1 MPPSAPGRPKR
12 ESFERQREVSPTSAP
27 GLPKRESFE
36 RRREGSPT
44 GGPRVLIV
52 KTSSMGDVVHALPLA
67 SDIRRRHPEATID
80 WLVEEGFAAIPR
92 LHAAIDRV
100 ITVALRR
107 WRKSPL
113 SPRTWR
119 ELRHARAAL
128 HERRYDAILDCQGL
142 LKSAWM
148 ARWAR
153 GPRWGPDRASAREV
167 LASLLYTYTVTMPR
181 GQHAIARNRALGA
194 AALATDAGSPPDF
207 GLALPPVFAG
217 GLAAVVAPPY
227 AVLLT
232 NASRASKLW
241 PDDRWQAVAAALHAR
256 GLTLWLFAGSAQEEE
271 ATRRRAAGMAG
282 SQVAPRCGLDAVAAA
297 LAGARLVIGLDTGL
311 SHLAAAL
318 GSPTLGIFCDYDP
331 ALVGI
336 TGGAPCASLGGV
348 EAVPPAAE
356 AVAAIDRLL
365 AASA

>member
-1 MPPSAPGRPKR
+1 MR
-12 ESFERQREVSPTSAP
+12 ESLEQ
-27 GLPKRESFE
+27 KRDAWS
-36 RRREGSPT
+36 T

-67 SDIRRRHPEATID
+67 SDIRRRHPQATID

-92 LHAAIDRV
+92 LHPAIDRV
-100 ITVALRR
+100 IPVALRR

-119 ELRHARAAL
+119 ELGRARAAL
-128 HERRYDAILDCQGL
+128 RLRRYDAILDCQGL

-153 GPRWGPDRASAREV
+153 GPRWGPDRASAREL
-167 LASLLYTYTVTMPR
+167 LASLLYTHTVAMPR
-181 GQHAIARNRALGA
+181 GQHAIARNRELGA
-194 AALATDAGSPPDF
+194 AALATDAASPPDF
-207 GLALPPVFAG
+207 GLAAPRPESG
-217 GLAAVVAPPY
+217 ENVATVATPY

-241 PDDRWQAVAAALHAR
+241 PDDRWLAVAAHLQTR
-256 GLTLWLFAGSAQEEE
+256 GLGLLLFAGSTQEE
-271 ATRRRAAGMAG
+271 AVTRHRAAGMAG
-282 SQVAPRCGLDAVAAA
+282 SRVVPRCGLDAVAAA
-297 LAGARLVIGLDTGL
+297 LAGARIVIGLDTGL

-318 GSPTLGIFCDYDP
+318 GVPTLGIYCDYDP

-336 TGGAPCASLGGV
+336 SGPAACASLGGV
-348 EAVPPAAE
+348 DAAPS
-356 AVAAIDRLL
+356 VAAVVAEIDRLL